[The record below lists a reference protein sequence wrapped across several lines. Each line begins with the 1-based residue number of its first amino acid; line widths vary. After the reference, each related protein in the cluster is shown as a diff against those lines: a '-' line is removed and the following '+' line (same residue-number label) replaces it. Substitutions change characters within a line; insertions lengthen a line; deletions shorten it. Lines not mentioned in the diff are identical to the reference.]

1 MRSTLRRL
9 GRHHITAV
17 AYTALLFALGGAA
30 ALAAP
35 APASASTYC
44 VGDPEGACDVSKTG
58 TAEGLQ
64 QALGEAAASADD
76 DVVRIGAGIY
86 TGNFSYGSAS
96 EDVIQG
102 SGAATVI
109 QGVGTLPALSVAGT
123 GSAPTV
129 TGLTIQMAT
138 VPVPVTAVGLR
149 IGPGKADGVRVE
161 NPGDSRG
168 TAIVLWPGGDVA
180 NSTILARTADGIDE
194 EGGASQRSVRDTSIR
209 ALLGVRTRTGTWSLQ
224 RLDIA
229 TRSGGVASYATT
241 SLTNS
246 LVRVSGVDGSP
257 QTSYGILQ
265 GDAGLLDVDQVTI
278 HAGPELE
285 YGAQAKSPNA
295 GTATIDITNSI
306 VAGPYVDSTF
316 ARFAGPNGTANILAG
331 YSNFQAP
338 SPLWIG
344 AGMGP
349 GTFQQMPGA
358 TNNSMEPKFVDPL
371 VTLQSPGVDFRLRHD
386 SPLIDRGVPG
396 GLQGLDLAGEKRL
409 VNGDGD
415 GEPVLDMG
423 AYEYQ
428 RRAPEAKIA
437 APLGGHVAIGTPLAF
452 SAAGTGDPDA
462 GDALTYAWSFG
473 DGTGAT
479 GDSASHSYDAAG
491 ERTVTLTVTDS
502 TGLTGTASVSLTV
515 DGAQSP
521 TAPGPGPGAAPETG
535 PGPDA
540 RDRIAPVLSAA
551 SLSTA
556 RFRAGRRGTRVR
568 FSLSEAATVRFRVAR
583 RAPARRLGGFTRQA
597 PAGAGAVRFRGRLRL
612 GGRLRALP
620 PGRYRLTLVATDA
633 AGNSSSPTRLR
644 FRILR

>member
-1 MRSTLRRL
+1 MRSRRL
-9 GRHHITAV
+9 TKIVTLA
-17 AYTALLFALGGAA
+17 ALGGAA

-44 VGDPEGACDVSKTG
+44 VGDPGGACDVSKTG
-58 TAEGLQ
+58 TSDGLQ
-64 QALGEAAASADD
+64 QALAEAATSAAD

-86 TGNFSYGSAS
+86 TGNFNYGSAS
-96 EDVIQG
+96 EAVIQG

-129 TGLTIQMAT
+129 TGLTIRMAT
-138 VPVPVTAVGLR
+138 VPVPGTAVGLR

-180 NSTILARTADGIDE
+180 NSTIVAGSADGIDE
-194 EGGASQRSVRDTSIR
+194 EGAASQRSVRDTSIR
-209 ALLGVRTRTGTWSLQ
+209 AVLGVRTRTGTWSLQ

-229 TRSGGVASYATT
+229 ARSGGVASYATT

-257 QTSYGILQ
+257 LTSYGILQ

-306 VAGPYVDSTF
+306 VAGPYVESTF
-316 ARFAGPNGTANILAG
+316 ARFAGPNGTANILVG

-349 GTFQQMPGA
+349 GTFQHLPGA
-358 TNNSMEPKFVDPL
+358 TSNSMEPKFVDPL

-437 APLGGHVAIGTPLAF
+437 APLGGHVAIGTPVAF

-479 GDSASHSYDAAG
+479 SDSASHSYDAAG

-502 TGLTGTASVSLTV
+502 TGLTGTATVSLTV
-515 DGAQSP
+515 DGAQAP
-521 TAPGPGPGAAPETG
+521 TGPGTAPTRPGTAPETG

-540 RDRIAPVLSAA
+540 GDRVAPVLSAA

-556 RFRAGRRGTRVR
+556 RFHAGRRGTRVR
-568 FSLSEAATVRFRVAR
+568 FSLSEAATVRFRIAR
-583 RAPARRLGGFTRQA
+583 RVPVQRVGSFTRHA

-612 GGRLRALP
+612 GGRLRALR

-633 AGNSSSPTRLR
+633 AGNSSAPTRLR